1 MLRAF
6 IALGGIKPVGEKLEG
21 LGDIGLGDP
30 IGSIGVL
37 VDYVADRAKRE
48 VRPDRIA
55 HGPRGALRPRRR
67 GLRPG
72 EAARGR

>member
-37 VDYVADRAKRE
+37 VDYVADRAQRE
-48 VRPDRIA
+48 VRPDKHQ
-55 HGPRGALRPRRR
+55 HGPRRARLTTPTPSPSQVKRSR
-67 GLRPG
+67 G
-72 EAARGR
+72 